1 MMKSTSQS
9 SDTPLSNQRQETFA
23 QNVAS
28 GKTAQQAYM
37 DAYECTTQGIAR
49 RNSSRL
55 IKTNALVRARIEWLQ
70 AENARASALSRAEKR
85 QLLAQIARSGMEDSD
100 RIRAIQED
108 NRMTGDAEDK
118 VSFKGVFNLK
128 W

>member
-1 MMKSTSQS
+1 
-9 SDTPLSNQRQETFA
+9 
-23 QNVAS
+23 
-28 GKTAQQAYM
+28 M

-85 QLLAQIARSGMEDSD
+85 QLLAQIARSGMEDAD

-118 VSFKGVFNLK
+118 VSFKGVFNALSQSILISRK
-128 W
+128 TKIPFF

>member
-9 SDTPLSNQRQETFA
+9 PDTPLSNQRQETFA

-70 AENARASALSRAEKR
+70 AENARASALSRTEKR